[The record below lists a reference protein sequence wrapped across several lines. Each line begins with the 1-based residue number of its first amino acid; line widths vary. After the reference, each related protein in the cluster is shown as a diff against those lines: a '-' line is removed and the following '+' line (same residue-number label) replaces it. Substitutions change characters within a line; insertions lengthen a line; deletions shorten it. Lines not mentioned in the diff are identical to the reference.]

1 MIKFLFF
8 ITSFILIVSNTFGQ
22 EGTITGQI
30 KGGDG
35 LTIPG
40 ASVVEKGTTNGVA
53 TDIDGNYL
61 IKVANLKTA
70 ILQFSYLGYET
81 QDIVVAGRKK
91 IDLVLK
97 EATTEIDEV
106 VVVGYGT
113 STKKTLTG
121 ATSQVGGEAV
131 EKLNVARVDQALQGQ
146 VAGVAINTN
155 SGSPG
160 GASSIRIRGL
170 STFGD
175 NDPLIL
181 VDGVVYDSEGLN
193 ALNPN
198 DIASINVL
206 KDATAGIYG
215 VRAANGV
222 IIIETKKGALN
233 SAPRVE
239 FSSYYGVQ
247 NTARRLD
254 LLNATEY
261 AVLKNEMFGSAGE
274 ALPFNNTAL
283 GEGTDW
289 QDEVFQSA
297 MIQNYNFSVL
307 GGNKNSTYSAGASYF
322 TQDGIVGGDKS
333 NFERINARLNLGN
346 QLNDKFTLNSV
357 ILYTNETR
365 RALPEN
371 GIGSVLY
378 NTINAFPNEPV
389 RTVDGNYSYLE
400 EVSDIINPLAQ
411 IENSENQAIVN
422 KIVGKEEL
430 VYKINDNFTFTNR
443 LNYNYAA
450 VDFKSF
456 SPLVWYGP
464 GKAQNNAL
472 NANLD
477 PTRVEIADSVFIER
491 GASVFESRSTYVDLN
506 GESFLNYNRIFNEDH
521 SVKGTFGVS
530 VFQRRGEQLN
540 GSAFNIPGN
549 SVKYADISANLAP
562 GGFLN
567 NTGSFEFEERLL
579 STFFR
584 GEYGY
589 KGKYL
594 ASLIIRRDGSSKF
607 GPNNRFGTFPTV
619 SAAWLLSE
627 EEFFKI
633 EKITFAKLRASY
645 GISGN
650 DQIQNFAYRAQLNGE
665 GVYVYDDIIIQGVA
679 IGRASN
685 PDLKWESTRQFN
697 VGVDLVVGERFNIT
711 TNYFIKNTKDLLF
724 QPEVS
729 AVLGTTGPGGQS
741 PIVNAGDVSNKGIE
755 LEIGYYSDR
764 KKELKYSVNFNTTY
778 LRNEVLKT
786 PEGVEFIPGAAFGVG
801 GGVATRFEEG
811 FAIGYFH
818 GFETDGIF
826 QSQAEIDNATVVQE
840 GAKPGDIRYVD
851 QNGDGIINF
860 SDDSDRK
867 EIGSAIPDF
876 TFGLNLSAEYKNFD
890 FSMNVFSAVGQQIIR
905 NYERQQPYANQL
917 DYVIDRWVGTGTSD
931 ENPRLTTEANRNGE
945 FSDFFVENGA
955 FMRIK
960 NMQVG
965 YTLPENI
972 TKKLKSNSIR
982 FYIAV
987 NNLLTV
993 TKYRGFDPEIGSVGG
1008 ALAAGVDYGFYPQA
1022 RTVMGGF
1029 NFKF

>member
-1 MIKFLFF
+1 MKYLFLFA
-8 ITSFILIVSNTFGQ
+8 SFILIGSNTFAQ
-22 EGTITGQI
+22 DSTITGQV
-30 KGGDG
+30 KGEDG

-40 ASVVEKGTTNGVA
+40 ASVVVNGTANGVA
-53 TDIDGNYL
+53 TDIDGNFS
-61 IKVANLKTA
+61 IRIANLKTA
-70 ILQFSYLGYET
+70 ILKFSYLGYAT
-81 QDIVVAGRKK
+81 QEIAVAGRQK
-91 IDLVLK
+91 INIVLK
-97 EATTEIDEV
+97 ESAKKIDEV

-121 ATSQVGGEAV
+121 ATSQVGGEDV
-131 EKLNVARVDQALQGQ
+131 QKLNVARVDQALQGQ
-146 VAGVAINTN
+146 VSGVAINTN

-160 GASSIRIRGL
+160 GGSSIRIRGL

-198 DIASINVL
+198 DIASVNVL

-233 SAPRVE
+233 SAPQVE
-239 FSSYYGVQ
+239 FSSYLGVQ

-261 AVLKNEMFGSAGE
+261 AVIKNEMFGSAGD
-274 ALPFNNTAL
+274 AIPFNNTSI

-297 MIQNYNFSVL
+297 LIQNYNFSVL

-346 QLNDKFTLNSV
+346 QLNDKVKLNSV
-357 ILYTNETR
+357 ILYTNEKR

-389 RTVDGNYSYLE
+389 KTADGNYSYLE

-411 IENSENQAIVN
+411 IENSQNLAIVN

-430 VYKINDNFTFTNR
+430 VFEINDNFTFTNR
-443 LNYNYAA
+443 INYNYAS

-456 SPLVWYGP
+456 SPLVWYGQ
-464 GKAQNNAL
+464 GKAQNTAL
-472 NANLD
+472 NDNLD

-506 GESFLNYNRIFNEDH
+506 GESYLNYNRIFNEDH
-521 SVKGTFGVS
+521 SVKGTIGVS
-530 VFQRRGEQLN
+530 VFQRSGSQLN

-549 SVKYADISANLAP
+549 SVEYADISANLAP

-584 GEYGY
+584 GEYGF

-607 GPNNRFGTFPTV
+607 GPNNRFGTFPTI
-619 SAAWLLSE
+619 SAAWLISE
-627 EEFFKI
+627 EEFFDFK
-633 EKITFAKLRASY
+633 KITFAKLRASY

-650 DQIQNFAYRAQLNGE
+650 DQIQNFAYRAQLDGE
-665 GVYVYDDIIIQGVA
+665 GVYVFDDVIVQGVA

-685 PDLKWESTRQFN
+685 PDLRWESTRQFN
-697 VGVDLVVGERFNIT
+697 LGLDLVIGDNFNIT

-729 AVLGTTGPGGQS
+729 AV
-741 PIVNAGDVSNKGIE
+741 
-755 LEIGYYSDR
+755 
-764 KKELKYSVNFNTTY
+764 
-778 LRNEVLKT
+778 
-786 PEGVEFIPGAAFGVG
+786 
-801 GGVATRFEEG
+801 
-811 FAIGYFH
+811 
-818 GFETDGIF
+818 
-826 QSQAEIDNATVVQE
+826 
-840 GAKPGDIRYVD
+840 
-851 QNGDGIINF
+851 
-860 SDDSDRK
+860 
-867 EIGSAIPDF
+867 
-876 TFGLNLSAEYKNFD
+876 
-890 FSMNVFSAVGQQIIR
+890 
-905 NYERQQPYANQL
+905 
-917 DYVIDRWVGTGTSD
+917 
-931 ENPRLTTEANRNGE
+931 
-945 FSDFFVENGA
+945 
-955 FMRIK
+955 
-960 NMQVG
+960 
-965 YTLPENI
+965 
-972 TKKLKSNSIR
+972 
-982 FYIAV
+982 
-987 NNLLTV
+987 
-993 TKYRGFDPEIGSVGG
+993 
-1008 ALAAGVDYGFYPQA
+1008 
-1022 RTVMGGF
+1022 
-1029 NFKF
+1029 

>member
-1 MIKFLFF
+1 MMKNLILFASILF
-8 ITSFILIVSNTFGQ
+8 IGSNLFAQ
-22 EGTITGQI
+22 EGTVTGKI
-30 KGGDG
+30 KGQDG
-35 LTIPG
+35 LSIPG

-53 TDIDGNYL
+53 TDIDGNYT
-61 IKVANLKTA
+61 IKVSNIKTA
-70 ILQFSYLGYET
+70 ILQFSYLGYAT
-81 QDIVVAGRKK
+81 QSIAVAGREK
-91 IDLVLK
+91 IDITLA
-97 EATTEIDEV
+97 EATTDIDEV

-121 ATSQVGGEAV
+121 ATSQVGGEDV
-131 EKLNVARVDQALQGQ
+131 EKLNVSRVDQALQGQ
-146 VAGVAINTN
+146 VSGVAINTN

-193 ALNPN
+193 ALNPS
-198 DIASINVL
+198 DIASVNVL
-206 KDATAGIYG
+206 KDASAGIYG

-239 FSSYYGVQ
+239 FSGYYGVQ

-261 AVLKNEMFGSAGE
+261 AVIKNEALGSSGKP
-274 ALPFNNTAL
+274 LPFNNTAL

-289 QDEVFQSA
+289 QDEIFQSA

-307 GGNKNSTYSAGASYF
+307 GGNKSSTYSAGVSYF

-333 NFERINARLNLGN
+333 NFERYNARLNLGN
-346 QLNDKFTLNSV
+346 QLNEKFKLNSV
-357 ILYTNETR
+357 ILYTNEER

-371 GIGSVLY
+371 DIGSVLY

-389 RTVDGNYSYLE
+389 RTADGRYSYLE
-400 EVSDIINPLAQ
+400 EVTDIINPLAQ
-411 IENSENQAIVN
+411 IENSENLSSTN

-430 VYKINDNFTFTNR
+430 IYKINDNFTFTNR
-443 LNYNYAA
+443 VNYNYAA

-464 GKAQNNAL
+464 GKAQNTAL

-477 PTRVEIADSVFIER
+477 PTQVEIADSVFIER
-491 GASVFESRSTYVDLN
+491 GAGVFESRSTFVDVTA
-506 GESFLNYNRIFNEDH
+506 ESYLNYERIFNEDH

-530 VFQRRGEQLN
+530 VFKRYGEQLN

-549 SVKYADISANLAP
+549 SVDFADISANLAP

-567 NTGSFEFEERLL
+567 NTGSFEYEERLL

-594 ASLIIRRDGSSKF
+594 ASLIVRRDGSSKF
-607 GPNNRFGTFPTV
+607 GPNNRFGTFPTI
-619 SAAWLLSE
+619 SAAWLISE
-627 EEFFKI
+627 EEFFKLK
-633 EKITFAKLRASY
+633 KITFAKLRASY

-650 DQIQNFAYRAQLNGE
+650 DQIQNFAYRAQLDGE
-665 GVYVYDDIIIQGVA
+665 GVYVFNDVIVQGVA

-685 PDLKWESTRQFN
+685 PDLRWESTRQFN
-697 VGVDLVVGERFNIT
+697 LGLDLVVGDNFNIT

-729 AVLGTTGPGGQS
+729 AVLGTNGPGGQS

-755 LEIGYYSDR
+755 LELAYYSDR
-764 KKELKYSVNFNTTY
+764 QKELKYSVSFNTTY

-811 FAIGYFH
+811 YAIGYFH
-818 GFETDGIF
+818 GFETDGVF
-826 QSQAEIDNATVVQE
+826 QSQEEIENAAVKQE
-840 GAKPGDIRYVD
+840 GAKPGDLRFVD
-851 QNGDGIINF
+851 QNGDGVISFN
-860 SDDSDRK
+860 DDSDRK

-890 FSMNVFSAVGQQIIR
+890 FSMNIFSAVGQEIIR
-905 NYERQQPYANQL
+905 NYERQQPFANQL
-917 DYVIDRWVGTGTSD
+917 DYVIDRWVGTGTST
-931 ENPRLTTEANRNGE
+931 ENPRLTSEANRNGE
-945 FSDFFVENGA
+945 FSDYFVENGS

-960 NMQVG
+960 NIQLG
-965 YTLPENI
+965 YTLPENL
-972 TKKLKSNSIR
+972 TKKIKSNSIR

-993 TKYRGFDPEIGSVGG
+993 TQYRGYDPEIGSVGG

>member
-1 MIKFLFF
+1 MTKYLLF
-8 ITSFILIVSNTFGQ
+8 IASILLFGANVLAQ
-22 EGTITGQI
+22 EGTVNGQI
-30 KGGDG
+30 KGNDG

-53 TDIDGNYL
+53 TDMDGNYS
-61 IKVANLKTA
+61 INVANVNTA
-70 ILQFSYLGYET
+70 ILQFSYLGYST
-81 QDIVVAGRKK
+81 QKIAVAGRKK
-91 IDLVLK
+91 IDIVLK
-97 EATTEIDEV
+97 EATAKIDEV

-121 ATSQVGGEAV
+121 ATSQVQGEKI
-131 EKLNVARVDQALQGQ
+131 EKLNIPRVDQALQGQ
-146 VAGVAINTN
+146 VSGVAVNTN

-193 ALNPN
+193 ALNPS
-198 DIASINVL
+198 DIASVNVL

-222 IIIETKKGALN
+222 IIIETKKG
-233 SAPRVE
+233 SVDSPPRVE
-239 FSSYYGVQ
+239 FSSYMGIQ
-247 NTARRLD
+247 KTARRLE

-261 AVLKNEMFGSAGE
+261 AVIKNEMFGSAGE
-274 ALPFNNTAL
+274 NLPFNNTSL

-289 QDEVFQSA
+289 QDEVFQTA
-297 MIQNYNFSVL
+297 LMQNYNFSVL

-322 TQDGIVGGDKS
+322 KQDGIVGGDKS
-333 NFERINARLNLGN
+333 NFERYNARLNLGN
-346 QLNDKFTLNSV
+346 QLNDRFKLNSV
-357 ILYTNETR
+357 ILYTNEKR

-389 RTVDGNYSYLE
+389 KTADGNYSYLE

-411 IENSENQAIVN
+411 INNSENLATVN

-430 VYKINDNFTFTNR
+430 VFEINDHFTVTSR

-491 GASVFESRSTYVDLN
+491 GASVFESRSTYVDLSA
-506 GESFLNYNRIFNEDH
+506 ESFVNYDRIFNEDH

-530 VFQRRGEQLN
+530 VFKRSGEQLN

-549 SVKYADISANLAP
+549 SVDFADISANLAP

-589 KGKYL
+589 KSKYL
-594 ASLIIRRDGSSKF
+594 ASLIVRRDGSSKF

-619 SAAWLLSE
+619 SAAWLISE
-627 EEFFKI
+627 EEFFNFKH
-633 EKITFAKLRASY
+633 ITFAKLRASY

-650 DQIQNFAYRAQLNGE
+650 DQIQNFAYRAQLDGE
-665 GVYVYDDIIIQGVA
+665 GVYVFDDIIVQGVA

-697 VGVDLVVGERFNIT
+697 LGLDLVVGDNFNIT
-711 TNYFIKNTKDLLF
+711 TNYFIKNTRDLLF

-741 PIVNAGDVSNKGIE
+741 PIVNAGDVSNQGIE
-755 LEIGYYSDR
+755 LELAYYSDR
-764 KKELKYSVNFNTTY
+764 NKEFKYSINFNTTY
-778 LRNEVLKT
+778 L
-786 PEGVEFIPGAAFGVG
+786 
-801 GGVATRFEEG
+801 
-811 FAIGYFH
+811 
-818 GFETDGIF
+818 
-826 QSQAEIDNATVVQE
+826 
-840 GAKPGDIRYVD
+840 
-851 QNGDGIINF
+851 
-860 SDDSDRK
+860 
-867 EIGSAIPDF
+867 
-876 TFGLNLSAEYKNFD
+876 
-890 FSMNVFSAVGQQIIR
+890 
-905 NYERQQPYANQL
+905 
-917 DYVIDRWVGTGTSD
+917 
-931 ENPRLTTEANRNGE
+931 
-945 FSDFFVENGA
+945 
-955 FMRIK
+955 
-960 NMQVG
+960 
-965 YTLPENI
+965 
-972 TKKLKSNSIR
+972 KK
-982 FYIAV
+982 
-987 NNLLTV
+987 
-993 TKYRGFDPEIGSVGG
+993 
-1008 ALAAGVDYGFYPQA
+1008 
-1022 RTVMGGF
+1022 
-1029 NFKF
+1029 

>member
-1 MIKFLFF
+1 MMRYLLFAAA
-8 ITSFILIVSNTFGQ
+8 IIIMGSNVIAQ
-22 EGTITGQI
+22 EGRITGQI
-30 KGGDG
+30 IGEDG
-35 LTIPG
+35 FTIPG
-40 ASVVEKGTTNGVA
+40 ASVIEKGTSNGVA
-53 TDIDGNYL
+53 TDIDGNFS
-61 IKVANLKTA
+61 IKLSDASTA
-70 ILQFSYLGYET
+70 VLQFSFIGYKT
-81 QDIVVAGRKK
+81 QRIAVAGRKE
-91 IDLVLK
+91 INIVLL
-97 EATTEIDEV
+97 EASNDIEEV

-121 ATSQVGGEAV
+121 ATSQVGGDDV
-131 EKLNVARVDQALQGQ
+131 EKLKVPRVDQALQGQ
-146 VAGVAINTN
+146 VSGVAINTN

-193 ALNPN
+193 ALNPS

-222 IIIETKKGALN
+222 IIIETKKGTIN
-233 SAPRVE
+233 SPPRVE
-239 FSSYYGVQ
+239 FSSYMGIQ

-261 AVLKNEMFGSAGE
+261 ATIKNETFGSSGE
-274 ALPFNNTAL
+274 ALPFSNTNL
-283 GEGTDW
+283 GAGTDW
-289 QDEVFQSA
+289 QDEVFQTA
-297 MIQNYNFSVL
+297 LMQNYNFSVL
-307 GGNKNSTYSAGASYF
+307 GGNKKSTYSAGATYF

-333 NFERINARLNLGN
+333 NFERYNARLNLGN

-357 ILYTNETR
+357 ILYTREKRSTL
-365 RALPEN
+365 AEN

-378 NTINAFPNEPV
+378 NTVNAFPNEPV
-389 RTVDGNYSYLE
+389 KTVDGNYSYLE

-411 IENSENQAIVN
+411 INNTENLSSTN

-430 VYKINDNFTFTNR
+430 VFKINDHFTLTNR

-450 VDFKSF
+450 VDFKAF

-464 GKAQNNAL
+464 GKAQNTAL

-477 PTRVEIADSVFIER
+477 PTSVEIADSVFIER
-491 GASVFESRSTYVDLN
+491 GASVFESRSTYIDLN
-506 GESFLNYNRIFNEDH
+506 AESYLNYDRIFNEDH

-530 VFQRRGEQLN
+530 VFKRSGDQLN

-549 SVKYADISANLAP
+549 SLEFADISANLAP

-567 NTGSFEFEERLL
+567 NTGSFEYQERLL

-589 KGKYL
+589 KSKYL
-594 ASLIIRRDGSSKF
+594 ASIIIRRDGSSKF
-607 GPNNRFGTFPTV
+607 GPNNRFGTFPTI
-619 SAAWLLSE
+619 SGAWLISE
-627 EEFFKI
+627 EEFFKF
-633 EKITFAKLRASY
+633 ERITFAKLRASY
-645 GISGN
+645 GVSGN
-650 DQIQNFAYRAQLNGE
+650 DQIQNFAYRAQLDGE
-665 GVYVYDDIIIQGVA
+665 GVYVFDDVIVQGVA
-679 IGRASN
+679 VGRASN
-685 PDLKWESTRQFN
+685 PDLRWESTRQFN
-697 VGVDLVVGERFNIT
+697 LGLDLVIGDNFNIT
-711 TNYFIKNTKDLLF
+711 TNYFIKNTQDLLF
-724 QPEVS
+724 QPQVS

-741 PIVNAGDVSNKGIE
+741 PIVNAGDVSNTGVE
-755 LEIGYYSDR
+755 LELAYYSDR
-764 KKELKYSVNFNTTY
+764 KKEFKFNINFNTTY
-778 LRNEVLKT
+778 LKNEVLKT
-786 PEGVEFIPGAAFGVG
+786 PDGVEFIPGAAFGVG
-801 GGVATRFEEG
+801 GGIATRFEEG
-811 FAIGYFH
+811 YAIGYFH
-818 GFETDGIF
+818 GLETDGVF
-826 QSQAEIDNATVVQE
+826 QSQDEIDNATVVQS
-840 GAKPGDIRYVD
+840 GAKPGDLRYVD
-851 QNGDGIINF
+851 QNGDGVISFN
-860 SDDSDRK
+860 DDTDRK
-867 EIGSAIPDF
+867 DLGSAIPDF
-876 TFGLNLSAEYKNFD
+876 TFGFNVGAEYKSFD
-890 FSMNVFSAVGQQIIR
+890 FSMNIFSAVGQQIIR

-917 DYVIDRWVGTGTSD
+917 DYVINRWVGTGTST

-945 FSDFFVENGA
+945 FSDYFVENGA

-960 NMQVG
+960 NIQIG
-965 YTLPENI
+965 YTI
-972 TKKLKSNSIR
+972 TEKLSKKIKSNSIR
-982 FYIAV
+982 FYVAV

-993 TKYRGFDPEIGSVGG
+993 TQYRGFDPEIGSVGG

>member
-1 MIKFLFF
+1 MIRFLLFTAA
-8 ITSFILIVSNTFGQ
+8 IIILGCNVIAQ
-22 EGTITGQI
+22 EGRITGQI
-30 KGGDG
+30 KGEDG

-40 ASVVEKGTTNGVA
+40 ASVIEKGTTNGVA
-53 TDIDGNYL
+53 TDIDGNYS
-61 IKVANLKTA
+61 IKLADVNAA
-70 ILQFSYLGYET
+70 VLQFSYLGYKT
-81 QDIVVAGRKK
+81 QRIAVAGRKR
-91 IDLVLK
+91 IDIVLL
-97 EATTEIDEV
+97 EATNDIDEV

-121 ATSQVGGEAV
+121 ATSQVGGDDV
-131 EKLNVARVDQALQGQ
+131 EKLKVPRVDQALQGQ
-146 VAGVAINTN
+146 VSGVAINTN

-193 ALNPN
+193 ALNPS

-222 IIIETKKGALN
+222 IIIETKKGSIN
-233 SAPRVE
+233 SPPRVE
-239 FSSYYGVQ
+239 FSSYMGIQ

-261 AVLKNEMFGSAGE
+261 AIIKNETFGSSGQ
-274 ALPFNNTAL
+274 ALPFTNTAL

-289 QDEVFQSA
+289 QDEVFQTA
-297 MIQNYNFSVL
+297 LMQNYNFSVL
-307 GGNKNSTYSAGASYF
+307 GGNKKSTYSAGATYF

-333 NFERINARLNLGN
+333 NFERYNARLNLGN

-357 ILYTNETR
+357 ILYTREKRSTL
-365 RALPEN
+365 AEN

-378 NTINAFPNEPV
+378 NTVNAFPNEPV
-389 RTVDGNYSYLE
+389 KTADGNYSYLE

-411 IENSENQAIVN
+411 INNTENLSSTN

-430 VYKINDNFTFTNR
+430 VFKINDNFTLTNR

-450 VDFKSF
+450 VDFKAF

-464 GKAQNNAL
+464 GKAQNTAL

-491 GASVFESRSTYVDLN
+491 GASVFESRSTYIDLN
-506 GESFLNYNRIFNEDH
+506 AESYLNYDRIFNDDH

-530 VFQRRGEQLN
+530 VFKRSGDQLN

-549 SVKYADISANLAP
+549 SLEFADISANLAP

-567 NTGSFEFEERLL
+567 NTGSFEYQERLL

-589 KGKYL
+589 KSKYL
-594 ASLIIRRDGSSKF
+594 ASIIIRRDGSSKF
-607 GPNNRFGTFPTV
+607 GPNNRFGTFPTI
-619 SAAWLLSE
+619 SGAWLISE
-627 EEFFKI
+627 EEFFKF
-633 EKITFAKLRASY
+633 ERITFAKLRASY
-645 GISGN
+645 GVSGN
-650 DQIQNFAYRAQLNGE
+650 DQIQNFAYRAQLDGE
-665 GVYVYDDIIIQGVA
+665 GVYVFDDVIVQGVA

-697 VGVDLVVGERFNIT
+697 LGLDLVIGDNFNIT
-711 TNYFIKNTKDLLF
+711 TNYFIKNTQDLLF
-724 QPEVS
+724 QPQVS

-741 PIVNAGDVSNKGIE
+741 PIVNAGDVSNTGVE
-755 LEIGYYSDR
+755 LELAYYSDR
-764 KKELKYSVNFNTTY
+764 KKEFKFNINFNTTY
-778 LRNEVLKT
+778 LKNEVLKT
-786 PEGVEFIPGAAFGVG
+786 PDGVEFIPGAAFGVG
-801 GGVATRFEEG
+801 GGIATRFEEG

-818 GFETDGIF
+818 GLETDGVF
-826 QSQAEIDNATVVQE
+826 QSQAEIDDATVVQS
-840 GAKPGDIRYVD
+840 GAKPGDLRYVD
-851 QNGDGIINF
+851 QNGDGVISFN
-860 SDDSDRK
+860 DDTDRK
-867 EIGSAIPDF
+867 NLGSAIPDF
-876 TFGLNLSAEYKNFD
+876 TFGFNVGAEYKSFD
-890 FSMNVFSAVGQQIIR
+890 FSMNIFSAVGQQIIR

-917 DYVIDRWVGTGTSD
+917 DYVINRWVGSGTST

-945 FSDFFVENGA
+945 FSDYFVEDGA

-960 NMQVG
+960 NIQIG
-965 YTLPENI
+965 YTLPEKL
-972 TKKLKSNSIR
+972 TKKIKSNSIR
-982 FYIAV
+982 FYVAI